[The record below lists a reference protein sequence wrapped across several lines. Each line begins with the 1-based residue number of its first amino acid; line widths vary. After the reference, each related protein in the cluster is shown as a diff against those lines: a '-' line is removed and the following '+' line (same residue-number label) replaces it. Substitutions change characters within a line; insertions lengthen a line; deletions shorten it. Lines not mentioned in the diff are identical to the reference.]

1 MDKLEK
7 VLNEIKPGVDFKKED
22 NLIENGILTSF
33 DLVTLIPTLSNEFN
47 VELGIVDLI
56 PENFKSIDTIY
67 RMIENKKE
75 N

>member
-7 VLNEIKPGVDFKKED
+7 ILNEVKPGVDFKKED

-33 DLVTLIPTLSNEFN
+33 DLITLIATLSNEFN
-47 VELGIVDLI
+47 VELGITDLV
-56 PENFKSIDTIY
+56 PENFKSMDTIY
-67 RMIENKKE
+67 KMIENKKE